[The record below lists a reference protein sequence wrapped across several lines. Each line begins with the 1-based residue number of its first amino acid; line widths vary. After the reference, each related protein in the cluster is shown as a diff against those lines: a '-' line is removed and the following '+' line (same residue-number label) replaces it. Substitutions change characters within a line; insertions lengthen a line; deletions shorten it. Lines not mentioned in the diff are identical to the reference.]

1 MRTRI
6 SRILTAGIVALA
18 STFPVSCSSRG
29 DGTSSGGPEASG
41 ASAGRWPREIKHEK
55 GTTELKSRPKRIVS
69 TSPSV
74 TGSLLAID
82 APLVA
87 TAATTPSPI
96 TDSKGFFSQ
105 WAKVADRRGVK
116 SLYGNL
122 QFNMEAIVA
131 AEPDLVVVS
140 SSGADSVADHYAEIS
155 ARFPTVVV
163 DYSKQD
169 WRKLSVQLGD
179 ATGLES
185 KAKKVTADFDQYVRD
200 AKAKIKPP
208 DGDVSIVSFNG
219 AGGQN
224 QAVGKREGPHAK
236 LLEAMGFTVV
246 DAPPGLETRR
256 QKRSDFAFV
265 TYENLAKAI
274 KGKSIFLISA
284 SDKTVAGF
292 LADPLLANL
301 PAVQSK
307 RVHSLG
313 PTSFRIDYYSGRQ
326 IVDAVVKS
334 FS

>member
-1 MRTRI
+1 
-6 SRILTAGIVALA
+6 
-18 STFPVSCSSRG
+18 
-29 DGTSSGGPEASG
+29 
-41 ASAGRWPREIKHEK
+41 
-55 GTTELKSRPKRIVS
+55 
-69 TSPSV
+69 
-74 TGSLLAID
+74 
-82 APLVA
+82 
-87 TAATTPSPI
+87 
-96 TDSKGFFSQ
+96 
-105 WAKVADRRGVK
+105 
-116 SLYGNL
+116 
-122 QFNMEAIVA
+122 MEAIVA

-169 WRKLSVQLGD
+169 WRKLSVQLGE

-313 PTSFRIDYYSGRQ
+313 LLLGQADRRRRGQVVQLTRRPPHEFPARRRAGTSARGSRRRLVALAALCLALAALCAVGMVVGSRIVPLHETWNALWHYSPKDGDHVLIRQ
-326 IVDAVVKS
+326 VRIPRTAIAVAAGSCLGLAGALTQSLTRNALAEPGTLGVNHGLS
-334 FS
+334 LIHI

>member
-1 MRTRI
+1 
-6 SRILTAGIVALA
+6 
-18 STFPVSCSSRG
+18 
-29 DGTSSGGPEASG
+29 
-41 ASAGRWPREIKHEK
+41 
-55 GTTELKSRPKRIVS
+55 
-69 TSPSV
+69 
-74 TGSLLAID
+74 
-82 APLVA
+82 
-87 TAATTPSPI
+87 
-96 TDSKGFFSQ
+96 
-105 WAKVADRRGVK
+105 
-116 SLYGNL
+116 
-122 QFNMEAIVA
+122 MEAIVA

-140 SSGADSVADHYAEIS
+140 SSGADSVADHYTEIS

-169 WRKLSVQLGD
+169 WRKLSAQLGE

-274 KGKSIFLISA
+274 KGKSVFLISA

-334 FS
+334 FN

>member
-1 MRTRI
+1 
-6 SRILTAGIVALA
+6 
-18 STFPVSCSSRG
+18 
-29 DGTSSGGPEASG
+29 
-41 ASAGRWPREIKHEK
+41 
-55 GTTELKSRPKRIVS
+55 
-69 TSPSV
+69 
-74 TGSLLAID
+74 
-82 APLVA
+82 
-87 TAATTPSPI
+87 
-96 TDSKGFFSQ
+96 
-105 WAKVADRRGVK
+105 
-116 SLYGNL
+116 
-122 QFNMEAIVA
+122 MEAIVA

-169 WRKLSVQLGD
+169 WRKLSAQLGE

-246 DAPPGLETRR
+246 DAPLGLETRR

-274 KGKSIFLISA
+274 KGKSVFLISA